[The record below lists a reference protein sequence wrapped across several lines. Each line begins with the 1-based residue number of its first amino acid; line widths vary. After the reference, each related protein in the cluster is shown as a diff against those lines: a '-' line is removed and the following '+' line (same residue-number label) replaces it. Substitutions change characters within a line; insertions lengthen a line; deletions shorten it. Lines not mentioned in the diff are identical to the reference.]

1 MKSGIVLPV
10 EMKQKITIIK
20 TLQIKE
26 KWMTYENYQFNSNLL
41 KLTTRYCVV
50 IVIQISVEVQ
60 YLLSAKIMGA
70 Q

>member
-20 TLQIKE
+20 ILQIKE
-26 KWMTYENYQFNSNLL
+26 KWMTYENNQSNSNLL

-50 IVIQISVEVQ
+50 IVIQISVEALH
-60 YLLSAKIMGA
+60 LLSAKSKGA

>member
-1 MKSGIVLPV
+1 MKSGIVLSV

-26 KWMTYENYQFNSNLL
+26 KWMTYKNNQSNSNLL

-50 IVIQISVEVQ
+50 IVIQISVEVLH
-60 YLLSAKIMGA
+60 LLSAKSKGA